1 MLRKLLTF
9 SIVVYEDLMHKN
21 QQKYGHIIINPFS
34 TYENSKIYDYAILL
48 KNIGSFPL
56 EMILYTYLYLLFDI
70 LT

>member
-1 MLRKLLTF
+1 
-9 SIVVYEDLMHKN
+9 MHKN
-21 QQKYGHIIINPFS
+21 QPKYRHIIINPFS

-70 LT
+70 VT

>member
-1 MLRKLLTF
+1 MILFGLIMWKGLLIYFMQRK
-9 SIVVYEDLMHKN
+9 SAKIESN
-21 QQKYGHIIINPFS
+21 RENPFS

-70 LT
+70 VT